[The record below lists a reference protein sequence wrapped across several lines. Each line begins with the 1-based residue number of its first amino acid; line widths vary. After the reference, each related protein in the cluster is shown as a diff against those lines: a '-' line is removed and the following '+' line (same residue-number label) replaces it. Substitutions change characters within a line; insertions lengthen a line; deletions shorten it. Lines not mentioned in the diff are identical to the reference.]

1 MARFVILAAPSGTV
15 MFAALAKPVKTSAPN
30 VDIVKKSGSWY
41 NYQDIKLGQGRENVK
56 KFLADNMDLTNEIE
70 EKVRKYYKL
79 GPEYRNLEEDELD
92 ENMQDSNDVT
102 GE

>member
-1 MARFVILAAPSGTV
+1 
-15 MFAALAKPVKTSAPN
+15 
-30 VDIVKKSGSWY
+30 
-41 NYQDIKLGQGRENVK
+41 
-56 KFLADNMDLTNEIE
+56 MDLTNEIE

-79 GPEYRNLEEDELD
+79 GAEYRNLEEDELD